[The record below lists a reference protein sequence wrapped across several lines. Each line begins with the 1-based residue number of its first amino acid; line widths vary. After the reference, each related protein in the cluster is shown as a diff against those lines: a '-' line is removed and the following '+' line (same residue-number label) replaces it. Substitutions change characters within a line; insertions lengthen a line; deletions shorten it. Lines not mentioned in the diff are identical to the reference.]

1 MLDSAQG
8 RAIRRDKFLTNSNKN
23 KNKTKQNK
31 QRSGQRNRPNNNST
45 RMTKTSSP
53 SYKILPGGGMT
64 ISHREFISTIN
75 DDIIGAGSITPGTKR
90 VLHTPLKVPINPGDG
105 RAFPWL
111 NQIATRF
118 EKYTIRKLHYIY
130 EPTCATTTSGGIALC
145 PVYDPAD
152 PLPDSR
158 TALLNAEGVV
168 RGAVHNEL
176 KLVVPSRR
184 LRQGD
189 TLFVRAT
196 HESLVDANELRLSD
210 VGYIAV
216 AISDS
221 TVDLNYGDLF
231 VEYTIDLTSP
241 RVGPRVGKSAAIIRE
256 NYISTSATANESL
269 FDSGANGG
277 PSVGS
282 RLHHSPASTLM
293 IECDHTKDHF
303 KLGGVNVET
312 SQVVFQEPFTGQMQI
327 RGKSNVPPAA
337 ILDVV
342 VNDNAWT
349 KTAPT
354 KPWAIVDQ
362 VQQIGNAAG
371 QVMALYNV
379 VAEVGD
385 VIDMAFQGGYVGGL
399 LDYMAVTFMDLAP
412 ELLPLLIL

>member
-1 MLDSAQG
+1 
-8 RAIRRDKFLTNSNKN
+8 
-23 KNKTKQNK
+23 
-31 QRSGQRNRPNNNST
+31 
-45 RMTKTSSP
+45 MTKTSSP

-64 ISHREFISTIN
+64 ISHREFVSTIN
-75 DDIIGAGSITPGTKR
+75 DDIIGAGSITAGQNR
-90 VLHTPLKVPINPGDG
+90 VAHTPLKVPINPGDG
-105 RAFPWL
+105 RSFTWL

-145 PVYDPAD
+145 PIYDPAD

-158 TALLNAEGVV
+158 TNILNAEGVV

-176 KLVVPSRR
+176 RLVVPSRR
-184 LRQGD
+184 LRQND

-210 VGYIAV
+210 VGYIAI
-216 AISDS
+216 ALSDS
-221 TVDLNYGDLF
+221 TINLNYGDLF
-231 VEYTIDLTSP
+231 VEYTIELNSP

-256 NYISTSATANESL
+256 NFASTSATQYESL
-269 FDSGANGG
+269 FDSGDNGG

-293 IECDHTKDHF
+293 IECDHTKNHY

-312 SQVVFQEPFTGQMQI
+312 SQVVFKEPFTGQMQI
-327 RGKSNVPPAA
+327 RGKTNAPPAA
-337 ILDVV
+337 ILDVAA
-342 VNDNAWT
+342 NDPSWT
-349 KTAPT
+349 KSAPT
-354 KPWAIVDQ
+354 KPWAIVNQ

-379 VAEVGD
+379 VAEAGD

-399 LDYMAVTFMDLAP
+399 LDYMSATFMDLAP
-412 ELLPLLIL
+412 ELLPLLLL